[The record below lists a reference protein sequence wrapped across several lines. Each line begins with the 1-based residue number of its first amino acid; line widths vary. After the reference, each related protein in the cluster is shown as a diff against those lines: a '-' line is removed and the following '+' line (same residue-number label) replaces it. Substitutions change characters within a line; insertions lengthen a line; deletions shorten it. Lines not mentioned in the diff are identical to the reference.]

1 MTRKK
6 TGNYTKK
13 YEIELSQII
22 EQNSIP
28 TFVIDHEHRVIH
40 YNRACENLTGI
51 LAKDMIGTKNQW
63 KAFYP
68 NKRPVMADL
77 LVDSVSEDII
87 KKHYGDKFK
96 KSDVIKGGYE
106 AEGFFSHLGEDGK
119 WLFFTAAPLK
129 NPDGKIIGALETLQ
143 DITERKRAEAAIIES
158 QIRYRT
164 LLDFVP
170 YPIVV
175 TTLDRKIFYINPAF
189 SDVFGWSQKEIAG
202 KKIPYIPDNLKE
214 DANKNFMV
222 LKKKK
227 ALQRYITKRKTKD
240 GRIIDV
246 AVTATLYSGFHN
258 EPGGILEIMRD
269 ITWEIWNEKRQK
281 AILRISQSL
290 PEYPDLEE
298 LLDFISREIKRLTN
312 TEGALVILLDEE
324 KQELFFMG
332 AAFDDEDR
340 EKRVKGIRFGL
351 TELVAGEVIRTGEPV
366 IVHDTSKT
374 EHSYPERDK
383 KFGYHTRNFLLV
395 PLRSGERIIGVLGAI
410 NIKEGQFDQS
420 HVELLSMV
428 AGTVALSVE
437 NARFSHEIKKA
448 YRKLSE
454 NNRAK
459 DKAINHLSHE
469 LKTPLSVLGGS
480 LKILENK
487 LKALP
492 DKKWKSA
499 MDRATRNL
507 ERLSQIQDE
516 AEDIM
521 QGIPMTKILCDNYMD
536 LIEHFMAKEMGE
548 LPAFKTVR
556 EKIEKLLTPKEPK
569 PVVFDPA
576 KMTKERIIALKPLF
590 SHRKIDIIQRIKP
603 CSCISMPVDAFNK
616 IIDGLIRNA
625 VENTPDHGKI
635 EIRVMPYAKGSEI
648 IIHDFGVGII
658 ENQKK
663 RIFEG
668 FFTARDTMSYSSKNP
683 FDFNAGGKGADLLR
697 MKIFSIRYN
706 FRIEMESIRC
716 MFIPEEKD
724 TCPGDIDN
732 CEFCKDATDCF
743 KSGQTLFSLIFP
755 GARNSGG

>member
-1 MTRKK
+1 MNRKK
-6 TGNYTKK
+6 TGNNTGK

-51 LAKDMIGTKNQW
+51 PAKDMIGTKKQW

-77 LVDSVSEDII
+77 LVDNVSEDII

-96 KSDVIKGGYE
+96 KSAVIKGGYE

-129 NPDGKIIGALETLQ
+129 SPDGEIIGALETLQ
-143 DITERKRAEAAIIES
+143 DVTERKRAEAAIIES

-175 TTLDRKIFYINPAF
+175 TTLDKKISYINPAF
-189 SDVFGWSQKEIAG
+189 ANVFGWSQKEIEG
-202 KKIPYIPDNLKE
+202 KKIPYIPHDLKE
-214 DANKNFMV
+214 NAHEKFMV
-222 LKKKK
+222 LKKKR

-246 AVTATLYSGFHN
+246 AITATLYSGFHN

-312 TEGALVILLDEE
+312 AEGALVILLDEE
-324 KQELFFMG
+324 KEELFFLG
-332 AAFDDEDR
+332 AAFDDKDR

-351 TELVAGEVIRTGEPV
+351 TELAAGEVIRTGKPI

-374 EHSYPERDK
+374 KRSYPERDK
-383 KFGYHTRNFLLV
+383 KFGYHTKNFLLV
-395 PLRSGERIIGVLGAI
+395 PLRSGERIIGVLAAL

-428 AGTVALSVE
+428 AGTVALSIE

-448 YRKLSE
+448 YKELSE
-454 NNRAK
+454 INRAK

-480 LKILENK
+480 LKILETK
-487 LKALP
+487 LKKLP
-492 DKKWKSA
+492 DEKWKSA
-499 MDRATRNL
+499 MARAMRNL

-516 AEDIM
+516 VEDIM

-536 LIEHFMAKEMGE
+536 LIEHFMIEEMGE
-548 LPAFKTVR
+548 QPALEKVR

-569 PVVFDPA
+569 PAVFDPA
-576 KMTKERIIALKPLF
+576 KMVKQRLSALMPLF
-590 SHRKIDIIQRIKP
+590 SHRKIDIIEHIKP
-603 CSCISMPVDAFNK
+603 APPIYMPVDAFNK
-616 IIDGLIRNA
+616 ITDGLIRNA

-635 EIRVMPYAKGSEI
+635 EICVMPYDKGSKI
-648 IIHDFGVGII
+648 VIHDFGVGII

-668 FFTARDTMSYSSKNP
+668 FFTARDTMSYSSKKP

-697 MKIFSIRYN
+697 MKIFSMRYN
-706 FRIEMESIRC
+706 FKIEMESVRC

-724 TCPGDIDN
+724 ICPGDITN
-732 CEFCKDATDCF
+732 CGFCQSPGDCF

-755 GARNSGG
+755 GTQGPWE